1 MTKAGM
7 TKAGMIVTT
16 TNAIEGRRVAEYL
29 GVVHGC
35 AVMGSNVF
43 RDLFAGI
50 RDVVGGR
57 VGSYETVVAD
67 AQEVAL
73 SDLIEHAKTL
83 RADAVIGVSF
93 DHDSIGGDNK
103 TILMVSATGTAVR
116 LD

>member
-1 MTKAGM
+1 
-7 TKAGMIVTT
+7 MIVTT
-16 TNAIEGRRVAEYL
+16 TNTIEGRRVAEYL

-35 AVMGSNVF
+35 AVMGSNLF
-43 RDLFAGI
+43 RDFFAGI

-67 AQEVAL
+67 AKEVAL
-73 SDLIEHAKTL
+73 TDLIARAEAMH
-83 RADAVIGVSF
+83 ADAVIGVNF

-116 LD
+116 LG